1 MRIQLFIILLLAT
14 GLSLFLY
21 TRPKV
26 VVKDSQGAN
35 RDQATATQAATV
47 TASGS
52 DESTGHSP
60 SLSEEQTKSLTILKG
75 RFASSSDGGI
85 DILQEIAELF
95 LKGNVI
101 DSAGYYY
108 EKIAIKLPTESHW
121 LRTGDVY
128 FQAYNLALKTKNVE
142 KFAEKTQNAYKKVL
156 AKSPNNLHALTNL
169 GMTYVTSGSPM
180 QAIGMLRQVLEI
192 NPNYEPALVNMGVL
206 SLQSNQYDKA
216 ANRFRQVIKVNP
228 QNHNAQLGLAYSLI
242 ELNQVDEA
250 KTILSDLQ
258 NKEIEPTLR
267 QEVERTLQNLK

>member
-1 MRIQLFIILLLAT
+1 MRIQLLIILLLAT
-14 GLSLFLY
+14 GLSVFLY

-35 RDQATATQAATV
+35 RDQATSTEKTTTV
-47 TASGS
+47 TNNGEA
-52 DESTGHSP
+52 ESHSP
-60 SLSEEQTKSLTILKG
+60 ALSKGQQERLTVLKKG
-75 RFASSSDGGI
+75 LVNTATGDVKV
-85 DILQEIAELF
+85 LEKIAELF
-95 LKGNVI
+95 IEGNVT

-108 EKIAIKLPTESHW
+108 EMVATKQPDEANW
-121 LRTGDVY
+121 LRAGDVY

-142 KFAEKTQNAYKKVL
+142 KFAKKTQDAYKKVL

-228 QNHNAQLGLAYSLI
+228 ENHNAQLGLAYSLI

>member
-14 GLSLFLY
+14 GISMFLY

-26 VVKDSQGAN
+26 VVKDDQGASTEKTT
-35 RDQATATQAATV
+35 TATNN
-47 TASGS
+47 GEG
-52 DESTGHSP
+52 ESHSP
-60 SLSEEQTKSLTILKG
+60 VLSKEQQEYLIVLKKG
-75 RFASSSDGGI
+75 LVNATTSNVKV
-85 DILQEIAELF
+85 LEEIAELF
-95 LKGNVI
+95 IEGNVT

-108 EKIAIKLPTESHW
+108 EMVAIKEPNEANW
-121 LRTGDVY
+121 LRAGDVY

-142 KFAEKTQNAYKKVL
+142 IFAKKTQNTYRKVL
-156 AKSPNNLHALTNL
+156 EESPNNLHAMTNL

-192 NPNYEPALVNMGVL
+192 NPNYEPALINMGVL

-216 ANRFRQVIKVNP
+216 ANRFRQVIRVNP
-228 QNHNAQLGLAYSLI
+228 QNHSAQLGLAYSLI

-258 NKEIEPTLR
+258 NKEIESTLR
-267 QEVERTLQNLK
+267 REVERTLQTLK